1 MLEYSDYVTIKII
14 KVKDELGQF
23 SHWESET
30 KFSDNMYGAE
40 ITGPTFYGVIDEA
53 LDYIKDVAQYWTSD
67 DANRGNNE

>member
-30 KFSDNMYGAE
+30 KFSDNMYVAE
-40 ITGPTFYGVIDEA
+40 ITNIQTNKSSTVFCTCTTDMIPTCISKNTC
-53 LDYIKDVAQYWTSD
+53 IKYP
-67 DANRGNNE
+67 